1 MAEAPQTGAVVP
13 DDPFRAYNFKLIV
26 QNVTEGHFLSCT
38 PLGMRVEPI
47 AYREA
52 GDHQSVRQLPGQVEY
67 SQVTLRYGLTR
78 SQDLFQWMTSL
89 SRGAVDRRHVS
100 ICILDTEGAQEVT
113 RWNLFNAWPS
123 EWRGAPLDAMR
134 NEIAVESLT
143 LVFESLERDG
153 GAPAAS
159 AG

>member
-1 MAEAPQTGAVVP
+1 MAEAPQAGAVVP

-26 QNVTEGHFLSCT
+26 QNVAEGHFMSCSS
-38 PLGMRVEPI
+38 LGMRVEPI
-47 AYREA
+47 VYREA

-78 SQDLFQWMTSL
+78 SQDLFQWMTGL
-89 SRGAVDRRHVS
+89 AKGTIDRRHVS
-100 ICILDTEGAQEVT
+100 ICVLDTAGARETV

-123 EWRGAPLDAMR
+123 EWRGAPLDAVR

-143 LVFESLERDG
+143 LVFESIERDAADAG
-153 GAPAAS
+153 GS